1 MPPTLPSRIDRV
13 MWFLEAR
20 LIRFPWLILL
30 LFLFGAGLT
39 LRYTMEHLKVNT
51 NTADMISLEVP
62 FQKNRLALEKAFPQD
77 IGTGL
82 LLIEGLTPESTSAA
96 VDQITQRL
104 TSDPA
109 HFKEVVIPDGG
120 PFFAREGLL
129 YLSVEDLEDLS
140 SQLATAQ
147 PFIGRLAKE
156 MHLDSLISLI
166 KEALETSNQE
176 DLPLDLNPLLNAL
189 NETLKA
195 NLNARPYDVSWRQL
209 MTPKATGLGVT
220 KRLVLFKPILHYEE
234 VMPAEA
240 AIKALDA
247 VIAETLT
254 GTLKDVTVRKTG
266 EVVLE
271 HEEMDTISNGV
282 SKASIASLILVCLTL
297 WLAYRSFKLVLATFI
312 SLTLG
317 LVFSLGFATVAI
329 GQLNLISIGFAVL
342 FIGMGDA
349 YSSHFCLR
357 YRELILEGL
366 SPTKALRLTM
376 SSTAPALVLSA
387 FTAAIGLFAF
397 IPTRYS
403 GVAELGVIA
412 GASMFIALFT
422 TFTVLPALMKILP
435 IKVSQKEGIK
445 GQDRSRLSN
454 WPITHAQTVRRSTF
468 VLGLLALGLMFGV
481 EVDFNPINLRDPHTE
496 SVKTFKTLLASKD
509 TSPMSLAAL
518 APNETEADRLKARF
532 ETLKTVGEVRT
543 LKDLIPEDQIEKI
556 DLIQNLSLIMGEGLQ
571 DFPPPSGQNLSLK
584 GFKDLHLAVQ
594 HRLTKAPEDPI
605 LMALDKTL
613 NVFLGEAMGLPEE
626 TKTFRLQ
633 ALEQSLLGGPPK
645 VIHDLGES
653 LKADP
658 ITEET
663 LPPDLLARW
672 RSPEGLYRLQIM
684 PKEDLNQLQH
694 LRAFIVEAQTVDPN
708 VTDLPV
714 TYLESMNEVI
724 TAFKEAF
731 TIAFLATT
739 VILLLVLR
747 SIRDTLL
754 VLLPLL
760 LASLFTA
767 AATVLF
773 GVPFNFAN
781 IIALPLLFGLGV
793 DSGIH
798 MTHRLHAIQ
807 HEGGNLLDTS
817 EAKGVFYGALTT
829 IFSFSSLALTSHQ
842 GTASMGLLLSIGL
855 LFTLICALVVL
866 PAFSGIK
873 PRRMP

>member
-1 MPPTLPSRIDRV
+1 MPSSTQPSRIDRF
-13 MWFLEAR
+13 MWFLDAR
-20 LIRFPWLILL
+20 VIRFPWLILL
-30 LFLFGAGLT
+30 LFLGLAGLT
-39 LRYTMEHLKVNT
+39 LRYTMDHLKVNT

-62 FQKNRLALEKAFPQD
+62 FQKNRLTLEKAFPQD
-77 IGTGL
+77 IGSGL
-82 LLIEGLTPESTSAA
+82 LLIEGLTPEATSAA

-109 HFKEVVIPDGG
+109 HFKDVVIPDGG

-140 SQLATAQ
+140 SQLAQAQ
-147 PFIGRLAKE
+147 PFIGRLAKD
-156 MHLDSLISLI
+156 MSLESLLSLI
-166 KEALETSNQE
+166 KEALEASNQE
-176 DLPLDLNPLLNAL
+176 DLPLDLNPLLNTL
-189 NETLKA
+189 NEALKA
-195 NLNARPYDVSWRQL
+195 HLEGRPYDLSWRQL

-220 KRLVLFKPILHYEE
+220 KRLVLFKPVLHYEE
-234 VMPAEA
+234 VMPAES

-247 VIAETLT
+247 VIAETLQ
-254 GTLKDVTVRKTG
+254 GTLKEVTVRKTG

-271 HEEMDTISNGV
+271 HEEMETISNGV

-297 WLAYRSFKLVLATFI
+297 WLAYRSFKLVIATFI

-357 YRELILEGL
+357 YRELILEGTPP
-366 SPTKALRLTM
+366 SKALRLTM
-376 SSTAPALVLSA
+376 SSTAPALLLSA

-403 GVAELGVIA
+403 GVAELGIIA

-435 IKVSQKEGIK
+435 INPPKKALK
-445 GQDRSRLSN
+445 GKDRSRLSN
-454 WPITHAQTVRRSTF
+454 WPITHAITVRRITF
-468 VLGLLALGLMFGV
+468 VLGLLALGLMLGV
-481 EVDFNPINLRDPHTE
+481 EVDFNPINLRDPDTE

-518 APNETEADRLKARF
+518 APNEQEAERLKAQF
-532 ETLKTVGEVRT
+532 EALSTVDQVRT
-543 LKDLIPEDQIEKI
+543 LKDLIPEDQEEKI
-556 DLIQNLSLIMGEGLQ
+556 DLIQNLALIMGSGLE
-571 DFPPPSGQNLSLK
+571 DFPPPSGQHASINGLKALNLALEHRLAKVPDDPILQALNETLK
-584 GFKDLHLAVQ
+584 GFLSAV
-594 HRLTKAPEDPI
+594 KGWPAD
-605 LMALDKTL
+605 D
-613 NVFLGEAMGLPEE
+613 EAS
-626 TKTFRLQ
+626 RLQ
-633 ALEQSLLGGPPK
+633 GLEHSLLGGLPK
-645 VIHDLGES
+645 VIQDLGES
-653 LKADP
+653 LKAEP
-658 ITEET
+658 ITET
-663 LPPDLLARW
+663 SLPPDLLARW

-684 PKEDLNQLQH
+684 PKEDLNHLNH

-739 VILLLVLR
+739 IILLLVLR
-747 SIRDTLL
+747 SLRDTLL

-855 LFTLICALVVL
+855 LLTLICALVVL

-873 PRRMP
+873 PRRTP

>member
-271 HEEMDTISNGV
+271 HEEMDTISN
-282 SKASIASLILVCLTL
+282 IASLILVCLTL

-376 SSTAPALVLSA
+376 SSTAPSLVLSA

-584 GFKDLHLAVQ
+584 GFKDLHL
-594 HRLTKAPEDPI
+594 TKAPEDPI

-626 TKTFRLQ
+626 TKTLRLQ
-633 ALEQSLLGGPPK
+633 ALEQSLLGGLPK